1 MASPSLILLTTLLS
15 LSSSHH
21 VLFYHNLGSST
32 HILQMEPLI
41 QVTGVSASRF
51 LQCYVPS
58 LASV

>member
-1 MASPSLILLTTLLS
+1 MASPSLLLLTTLLS

-41 QVTGVSASRF
+41 QVTGSRF
-51 LQCYVPS
+51 LQFYVPS